1 MKDIIKT
8 ILCAL
13 AMFSFAS
20 CSNDDIVPDTP
31 EQPSVSKYEQLT
43 FSTADENAG

>member
-1 MKDIIKT
+1 MKVHKI

-20 CSNDDIVPDTP
+20 CSNDDIVPDVP
-31 EQPSVSKYEQLT
+31 EQPQNTYE
-43 FSTADENAG
+43 